1 MSALVQI
8 SLFTTATLM
17 LTAEIFLVLSLAL
30 VRLDSMMPMGTAPF
44 ASKSMNVLMV
54 PIHVTISPVVLILTL
69 LPTTLRDFHANVTLV
84 SKVMVI
90 KNVPTLTSV
99 QQAKIIAQ
107 IIPLAA
113 IPKAASTA
121 PVMMASRDRQMVTMF
136 VKISM
141 NVRRVLPI
149 VQTIQIA

>member
-30 VRLDSMMPMGTAPF
+30 VRLDSMISMGTAHF